1 MSGIIRRRNFDPES
15 IHYVQMKIKIFLIS
29 FIAIALTSLSAQ
41 EKQVQWDLTNCID
54 YALKN
59 NIQVQKSKI
68 TLEQSAVATK
78 LAKAQLFPNLSASVN
93 QNFSNSPLLVG
104 GGTANSYTGTYGIS
118 SSLLLF
124 DGGKTQTNIRQQK
137 LLEQVDQYNVL
148 NSQKSIQFS
157 ILQAYLQILYAA
169 ESVNIDSTTVQ
180 VSNFQ
185 FERGESM
192 LKAGSISK
200 VDLAKLESQFSS
212 DKYQLVVAQN
222 TLETRKLALKQLLE
236 LTVKDELNISIP
248 ALNDVDILKPLPA
261 LQHIYETSLN
271 VMPQLKSSRLN
282 LEVAGLETEKA
293 KAGYL
298 PKLSLNASVGTS
310 HSSLSSYNLGQQ
322 LQDRFNEGVG
332 LTVSIPIFTNRSTK
346 SAVETSRL
354 SEKTSRLDLQD
365 AEKSLLTEVESSYQD
380 ALSAQSQY
388 IAAEEK
394 VKALQ
399 ISYSLIEQ
407 QFNLGMKNTLELLT
421 EKNNLLSAQQ
431 SLLQAKYLSIMNVQ
445 MLNLYQDLPLEIK

>member
-1 MSGIIRRRNFDPES
+1 M
-15 IHYVQMKIKIFLIS
+15 
-29 FIAIALTSLSAQ
+29 LTNLSAQ
-41 EKQVQWDLTNCID
+41 EKPVQWDLTNCID

-68 TLEQSAVATK
+68 TLEQSEVATK

-124 DGGKTQTNIRQQK
+124 DGGKTLTNIRQQK
-137 LLEQVDQYNVL
+137 LLEQIDQYNVQ

-180 VSNFQ
+180 VSKFQ
-185 FERGESM
+185 FERGEGM

-212 DKYQLVVAQN
+212 DKYQLVVAKN
-222 TLETRKLALKQLLE
+222 TLETRKLTLKQLLE
-236 LTVKDELNISIP
+236 LTVTDELNISIP
-248 ALNDVDILKPLPA
+248 TLNEVNILKPLPA

-271 VMPQLKSSRLN
+271 VMPQLKSSKLN

-322 LQDRFNEGVG
+322 LQDRFNEGIG

-354 SEKTSRLDLQD
+354 AEKTSRLNLQD
-365 AEKSLLTEVESSYQD
+365 AQKTLLTEVESSYQD

-388 IAAEEK
+388 ISAEEK